1 MTGQTRYF
9 VVASLLTTT
18 VGVGA
23 GLVAYY
29 GGFQGGTASA
39 LGAGSAELECVPAN
53 ATLVAFADVQA
64 VMGSE
69 LRQQLRRM
77 MPARNDGPDDFEQET
92 GISIERDIDHVIAAV
107 TPAPEGG
114 QQRLP
119 ASVLVLARGR
129 FDASRIESS
138 MRQHGAIAETHRG
151 TMVLSLGNNAEPS
164 GQAGHVLALS
174 FVEPGLVAV
183 GSPHLVRSALDLR
196 EGGSNITSNAEVFD
210 LVHGVDGDVWAVGL
224 FDALRDQARLP
235 AEVIE
240 RLPPITRFS
249 ASGQVNGGLEAVIRA
264 DATDE
269 QSANEWRD
277 VVRGIVA
284 LGRLQAS
291 QVPELQDLIDSI
303 QIGGTGNTI
312 ALSLSVPA
320 SVFEGLGRVAGSA
333 PPAIQ

>member
-1 MTGQTRYF
+1 MTGRTRYF

-29 GGFQGGTASA
+29 GGFQGGTAAA
-39 LGAGSAELECVPAN
+39 LEAGSAELEFVPAN

-64 VMGSE
+64 VMASE

-77 MPARNDGPDDFEQET
+77 MPARSDGPDDFEQET
-92 GISIERDIDHVIAAV
+92 GISIERDIDHVVAAV
-107 TPAPEGG
+107 TPALEDG
-114 QQRLP
+114 QQLP

-129 FDASRIESS
+129 FDATRIESS

-151 TMVLSLGNNAEPS
+151 TMVLSLTSDADPN
-164 GQAGHVLALS
+164 GQAAHVLALS

-210 LVHGVDGDVWAVGL
+210 LVRGVDGDVWAVGL
-224 FDALRDQARLP
+224 FDALRDQAKLP

-249 ASGQVNGGLEAVIRA
+249 ASGQVNGGLEALIRA
-264 DATDE
+264 DAIDE

-284 LGRLQAS
+284 LGRLQTA
-291 QVPELQDLIDSI
+291 QNPELQDLIDSI
-303 QIGGTGNTI
+303 QIGGSGNTI
-312 ALSLSVPA
+312 ALSLSLPA
-320 SVFEGLGRVAGSA
+320 SVFEGLGRIAGSA
-333 PPAIQ
+333 PPTIQ